1 MATGRIGGLAGA
13 PAMTSPNDKDG
24 QRLSAEQTQRLLRWR
39 MALGRYADNRL
50 GSSGL
55 SAEDMR
61 RDQLLERIYAE
72 RGRQRGLR
80 LGSGRKGSL
89 DPSQITI
96 PDWLSDSR
104 RLFPASV
111 FETIQG
117 HALNDLGLA
126 GLFADPAALKKLQPN
141 LDLMKVLL
149 AFRGKAD
156 RNLVEAIRS
165 VVDTVVEELKRKL
178 KVEMER
184 ALSGRRDRFN
194 RGKLRSA
201 ANLDL

>member
-1 MATGRIGGLAGA
+1 MTA
-13 PAMTSPNDKDG
+13 PDDKAS
-24 QRLSAEQTQRLLRWR
+24 QPLSAEQTRRLLRWR
-39 MALGRYADNRL
+39 MALGRYADNQL

-55 SAEDMR
+55 SGDDLR

-96 PDWLSDSR
+96 PDWLNESR

-126 GLFADPAALKKLQPN
+126 GLFANPAALQKLQPN

-149 AFRGKAD
+149 AFKGKAD
-156 RNLVEAIRS
+156 RNLVEAIRR
-165 VVDTVVEELKRKL
+165 VVDVVVERS
-178 KVEMER
+178 
-184 ALSGRRDRFN
+184 SGGN
-194 RGKLRSA
+194 
-201 ANLDL
+201 

>member
-1 MATGRIGGLAGA
+1 MTATD
-13 PAMTSPNDKDG
+13 DKAR
-24 QRLSAEQTQRLLRWR
+24 QPLSAEQTRRLLRWR

-50 GSSGL
+50 SGSGL
-55 SAEDMR
+55 SAEELR

-96 PDWLSDSR
+96 PDWLNESR
-104 RLFPASV
+104 RLFPDSV

-126 GLFADPAALKKLQPN
+126 GLFADPAALQKLQPN

-149 AFRGKAD
+149 AFKGKAD
-156 RNLVEAIRS
+156 RDLVEAIRR
-165 VVDTVVEELKRKL
+165 VVDVVVEELRRKL
-178 KVEMER
+178 KAEMER
-184 ALSGRRDRFN
+184 ALSGRRR
-194 RGKLRSA
+194 LSA
-201 ANLDL
+201 SLNT